1 MQQDFMKTK
10 PILPLVLSMS
20 LPMMLSML
28 VNSLYN
34 IIDSMFVA
42 KLGEDALTA
51 VSLIYPLQTL
61 VTSVGVGF
69 GVGINAV
76 GAFFLGAGEKD
87 KADKATTQGILL
99 SIVHGLLLTLIT
111 CLCLLRMRKFMN
123 GGCSMAI
130 WC

>member
-76 GAFFLGAGEKD
+76 AAFFLGG
-87 KADKATTQGILL
+87 
-99 SIVHGLLLTLIT
+99 
-111 CLCLLRMRKFMN
+111 RRK
-123 GGCSMAI
+123 G
-130 WC
+130 

>member
-42 KLGEDALTA
+42 KLGEDCPDGSILDLSFTD
-51 VSLIYPLQTL
+51 PC
-61 VTSVGVGF
+61 
-69 GVGINAV
+69 
-76 GAFFLGAGEKD
+76 D
-87 KADKATTQGILL
+87 K
-99 SIVHGLLLTLIT
+99 
-111 CLCLLRMRKFMN
+111 C
-123 GGCSMAI
+123 GCRL
-130 WC
+130 WRGH